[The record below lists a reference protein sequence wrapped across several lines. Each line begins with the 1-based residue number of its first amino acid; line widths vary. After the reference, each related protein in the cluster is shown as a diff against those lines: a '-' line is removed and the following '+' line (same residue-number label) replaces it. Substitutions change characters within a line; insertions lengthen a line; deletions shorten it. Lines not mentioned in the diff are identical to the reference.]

1 MLCDDMVR
9 TLQCIAYFKV
19 ICANICEHDMSQ
31 LCSSC
36 HGTLV
41 INLSVSS
48 SDVFVRLNK
57 VVRVRHILGM

>member
-1 MLCDDMVR
+1 MYC
-9 TLQCIAYFKV
+9 YFKV
-19 ICANICEHDMSQ
+19 ICANYFGHDMSQ

-36 HGTLV
+36 HGTSV

-57 VVRVRHILGM
+57 LVRVRHICNVTGGHLLGM